1 MKFIG
6 IPLRKPSFD
15 EVTAAA
21 VMGSGLWLLLV
32 GLAHA
37 TGMAME
43 RADAGALLVVALWG
57 ALSARVG
64 IHVGQ
69 GDRHLLANLA
79 VSAVLLGAYQAAI
92 TFAG

>member
-6 IPLRKPSFD
+6 IPLRKPSFG

-21 VMGSGLWLLLV
+21 VMGCGLWLLLV

-37 TGMAME
+37 AGLPME
-43 RADAGALLVVALWG
+43 RADAGALLVVVMWG

-64 IHVGQ
+64 IHVGH

-79 VSAVLLGAYQAAI
+79 VSALLLGAYQAAM
-92 TFAG
+92 TLAG

>member
-1 MKFIG
+1 MKIIG

-15 EVTAAA
+15 EVTAAV

-37 TGMAME
+37 TGLALE
-43 RADAGALLVVALWG
+43 RADAGALLVVVLWG
-57 ALSARVG
+57 ALSARIG

-69 GDRHLLANLA
+69 GDRHLVANLA
-79 VSAVLLGAYQAAI
+79 VSAVLLGAYQAAV
-92 TFAG
+92 TLAG